1 VNEKSQVHGT
11 PRTAGSSVATGFLLG
26 AMVGVGIAL
35 LLAPETG
42 KQARQRLADSGRRW
56 RGAARHKLDQA
67 RDIAHELK
75 DDAKSALEAGR
86 ETLKPGQQ
94 AHERHTAPTTQ
105 AKE

>member
-1 VNEKSQVHGT
+1 MNENSQIDGT
-11 PRTAGSSVATGFLLG
+11 PRTAGSSVATGFVLG
-26 AMVGVGIAL
+26 AMVGAGITL

-42 KQARQRLADSGRRW
+42 KQTRQRLTDAGRRW

-86 ETLKPGQQ
+86 GTLERGQQ
-94 AHERHTAPTTQ
+94 AREPRAVPTTQ
-105 AKE
+105 PKE